1 MLTRDQASAIF
12 DKLRKY
18 SNADEVELLI
28 SGGRSALTRF
38 ANNTIHQN
46 VAEESHALSLRVS
59 INVSSAKGGRTA
71 RASTNKIDDE
81 SLRRLAQTADTL
93 VRMQQSDPELLP
105 MPTPQEVAEA
115 QVDGSGLAPRYIER
129 TAWINP
135 QDRAEAVARI
145 VDVAK
150 KNKLTSAGIYAS
162 SEFGEALFNSRG
174 VSKWHQQTSV
184 EVSITMLGDT
194 SSGWRKANAPDVADL
209 DPREM
214 AEVAAE
220 KARSSANPRELEPG
234 KYTVILEP
242 SAVLDTV
249 GFMFWD
255 FSGSALLEQRSFLT
269 GRLDTQLFGDNITVS
284 DDAYHPLQT
293 GAAFDGEGM
302 TRQRLKL
309 IDRGV
314 VKDLAYSRGSAK
326 KMSQSELT
334 SKVGSIRAT
343 GHGFMLPNEMGEAP
357 LNIVF
362 GGASANESGTVDQMI
377 ASTDR
382 GILVTRLWYI
392 REVDPYDKILTGM
405 TRDGTFLVAHGKV
418 QCGIRNLRF
427 NESLLHMLRNV
438 EALGQPVRACG
449 EESIDMVVPPMKVRD
464 FNFTEATQF

>member
-18 SNADEVELLI
+18 SSADEVELLV
-28 SGGRSALTRF
+28 SSGRSALTRF

-46 VAEESHALSLRVS
+46 VSEESHALSLRVS
-59 INVSSAKGGRTA
+59 IDPSSAKGGRTA

-81 SLRRLAQTADTL
+81 NLRRLAQTADTL
-93 VRMQQSDPELLP
+93 VRMQQPDPELLP

-115 QVDGSGLAPRYIER
+115 QVNGSGLVLRYIER
-129 TAWINP
+129 TTRINP
-135 QDRAEAVARI
+135 RDRAEAVARI

-174 VSKWHQQTSV
+174 VSRWHEQTSAELSV
-184 EVSITMLGDT
+184 TMLGET
-194 SSGWRKANAPDVADL
+194 SSGWQKANAPDAADL
-209 DPREM
+209 EPREM

-220 KARSSANPRELEPG
+220 KARRSANPRESEPG
-234 KYTVILEP
+234 KYTVILGP
-242 SAVLDTV
+242 SAVLDIV

-269 GRLDTQLFGDNITVS
+269 HRLGCKLFGDNITVN
-284 DDAYHPLQT
+284 DDVYHSLQT

-302 TRQRLKL
+302 TRQRLTL
-309 IDRGV
+309 IDKGV
-314 VKDLAYSRGSAK
+314 VKELAYSRSAAK
-326 KMSQSELT
+326 KMRQSELM
-334 SKVGSIRAT
+334 SNVGSIGAT
-343 GHGFMLPNEMGEAP
+343 GHGFRLPNEMGEAP

-362 GGASANESGTVDQMI
+362 GAAPASESQAVDQMI

-382 GILVTRLWYI
+382 GVLVTRLWYI
-392 REVDPYDKILTGM
+392 REIDPYDKILTGM
-405 TRDGTFLVAHGKV
+405 TRDGTFLVTDGKV
-418 QCGIRNLRF
+418 QYGIRNLRF

-438 EALGQPVRACG
+438 EALGQPARACG
-449 EESIDMVVPPMKVRD
+449 EESIDMVVPPMKVRA
-464 FNFTEATQF
+464 FNFTEATKF